1 MNGQFIK
8 IPGGYARQIDAQTQI
23 FVPEAFVESFVPE
36 TGEVTLCAPDY
47 AALEAE
53 KAPAV
58 HAAAPG
64 AYAYTEEMQK
74 APTGCDFSAR
84 LAYYG
89 KHYYLTPLHDGLP
102 QLHGRGVEFDPE
114 RGTYRV
120 TIAAYNRL
128 IKFYRVSVA
137 GCLD

>member
-23 FVPEAFVESFVPE
+23 FVPEAFAESFVPE

-64 AYAYTEEMQK
+64 AYAYTEEMQQ
-74 APTGCDFSAR
+74 APTGWHEVSKAGFERYIEFIRKNANPPKLTMDELIVR
-84 LAYYG
+84 LTKIIETEG
-89 KHYYLTPLHDGLP
+89 
-102 QLHGRGVEFDPE
+102 EE
-114 RGTYRV
+114 E
-120 TIAAYNRL
+120 
-128 IKFYRVSVA
+128 
-137 GCLD
+137 